1 VDGGEGAVVLSPAA
15 ARAGAAADAQ
25 EARRADRAQALADRA
40 LPAVTLDGHRVR
52 VLVNAA
58 TRAELD
64 AGLAAGAEGVGLLRT
79 ELAFLEAETWPTEA
93 RHRAAIAPVLQGLAG
108 RTATVRVLDFGADK
122 TPPFLAGTHERGLE
136 LLLAHPEA
144 LDAQL
149 RAIVDTG
156 RDTELRILLP
166 MVETA
171 EQVDAVRA
179 RLPRGVSLG
188 AMIETTGAVANAAA
202 IAAAADFL
210 SIGTNDLSHA
220 VLGSDRFG
228 GAAASATDPR
238 VLAAMAATAR
248 PPAAARKT
256 LEVCGEAASEPDAVP
271 LLVGLGAGELS
282 VGAARVGAVR
292 GWIRALR
299 YDELLQGRDAA
310 GERVER
316 DGGVVAV
323 GPEA

>member
-1 VDGGEGAVVLSPAA
+1 
-15 ARAGAAADAQ
+15 
-25 EARRADRAQALADRA
+25 
-40 LPAVTLDGHRVR
+40 

-79 ELAFLEAETWPTEA
+79 ELAFLEAAEWPTEQQ
-93 RHRAAIAPVLQGLAG
+93 HRAALAPVLSGLAG

-122 TPPFLAGTHERGLE
+122 TPPFLAGTRERGLE
-136 LLLAHPEA
+136 LLLARPEA
-144 LDAQL
+144 LAAQL
-149 RAIVDTG
+149 RAIVDGG
-156 RDTELRILLP
+156 RETELRVLLP
-166 MVETA
+166 MVESA
-171 EQVDAVRA
+171 AQVEAVRA
-179 RLPRGVSLG
+179 VLPGAVALG
-188 AMIETTGAVANAAA
+188 AMIETRAAVAAAPA

-228 GAAASATDPR
+228 GTAAAAHDPR
-238 VLAAMAATAR
+238 VLAAIAATAR
-248 PPAAARKT
+248 AAAGARVV
-256 LEVCGEAASEPDAVP
+256 LEVCGEAASEPASVP

-292 GWIRALR
+292 GWIRSLARDEARRAAQAALAAGSG
-299 YDELLQGRDAA
+299 DEAAALGAALLLQRRDAA

-316 DGGVVAV
+316 DGRVVAV

>member
-1 VDGGEGAVVLSPAA
+1 M
-15 ARAGAAADAQ
+15 
-25 EARRADRAQALADRA
+25 ADRGSS
-40 LPAVTLDGHRVR
+40 T
-52 VLVNAA
+52 
-58 TRAELD
+58 
-64 AGLAAGAEGVGLLRT
+64 
-79 ELAFLEAETWPTEA
+79 
-93 RHRAAIAPVLQGLAG
+93 APRSRPSSSGLAG

-122 TPPFLAGTHERGLE
+122 TPPFLAGTRERGLE
-136 LLLAHPEA
+136 LLLAHPDA
-144 LDAQL
+144 LAAQL
-149 RAIVDTG
+149 RAIADAG
-156 RDTELRILLP
+156 RETELRILLP
-166 MVETA
+166 MVESA
-171 EQVDAVRA
+171 DAGRTPCA
-179 RLPRGVSLG
+179 PRSPSRPSLG
-188 AMIETTGAVANAAA
+188 AMIETRAAVADAAA

-228 GAAASATDPR
+228 GAAAAAHDPR

-248 PPAAARKT
+248 AAAGARVV
-256 LEVCGEAASEPDAVP
+256 LEVCGEAASEPASVP

-299 YDELLQGRDAA
+299 RDDARKAARAALHARSGDEAAALGSALLQAGDAA

-316 DGGVVAV
+316 DGRVVAV